1 MKDIGLKLSAKR
13 KELKLSVN
21 DVAKMTKMPVS
32 HIKAIEAGD
41 IGYFEDDITY
51 LRFYV
56 RAYCKALDI
65 PFDEVKENFDDSI
78 DEFTQTIS
86 LKAIKEREE
95 MEENIQAK
103 KSKPEV
109 PKSENYK
116 EPPVATV
123 KDRGSIRQNANQ
135 SSRFS
140 KRPKLDVSLLSLI
153 AIIAIV
159 VAIVIFVVVNN
170 GFGGSSDDT
179 TKDPVVTDNNTPDPE
194 KETDT
199 DDDNKETDGDDDK
212 KAEGALTINTVD
224 ATNYE
229 IEGLKDAD
237 PLKIEITISDDT
249 LQSWFGLSVVS
260 GEYIY
265 QTTATSQNPFEY
277 DGTATL
283 GTTYTLTVGKFSYN
297 NMKITINGQ
306 EITLDKELATST
318 YEAQNFLITFTLK
331 GQ

>member
-65 PFDEVKENFDDSI
+65 PFDEMKENFDDSI

-123 KDRGSIRQNANQ
+123 KDRGSIRQNASQ

-199 DDDNKETDGDDDK
+199 DDGNKETDGDDDK
-212 KAEGALTINTVD
+212 KEEGALTINKVD
-224 ATNYE
+224 ATTYE
-229 IEGLKDAD
+229 VEGLKIGEEFTIDITYTDTEQHWIGILDTSGQYVISDTYSAEKAAQYIGSATASESYTMR
-237 PLKIEITISDDT
+237 LGAFNKEAITIK
-249 LQSWFGLSVVS
+249 V
-260 GEYIY
+260 
-265 QTTATSQNPFEY
+265 
-277 DGTATL
+277 
-283 GTTYTLTVGKFSYN
+283 
-297 NMKITINGQ
+297 NGQ
-306 EITLDKELATST
+306 EIELDESLSANDGQVLNVIVT
-318 YEAQNFLITFTLK
+318 IK